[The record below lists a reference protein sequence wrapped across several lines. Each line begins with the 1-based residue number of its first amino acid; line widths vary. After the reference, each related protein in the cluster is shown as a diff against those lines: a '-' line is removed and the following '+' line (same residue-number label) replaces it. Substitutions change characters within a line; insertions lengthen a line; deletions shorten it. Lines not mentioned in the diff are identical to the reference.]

1 MSQTFISQDQQLS
14 NIKIPVSTFNNTASI
29 PAIKKNPPASPVI
42 NKNSPVAP
50 VIIKNPVVPPV
61 IIKTPAVSSVI
72 TKNPPNPVIKKNHTK
87 ETYNIPTPPVK
98 SPKTNSKNNNSSANL
113 DSNRNPKPSK
123 LNINHLNPFEVLKPE
138 SEDSEESDSDL
149 EDKNDLKGKGSFV
162 NDEGSHKAN
171 NVCKREKKEKLKLQ
185 KMMTTKII
193 VDNLR

>member
-1 MSQTFISQDQQLS
+1 MSRTFISQDQQLS
-14 NIKIPVSTFNNTASI
+14 NIKIPVSTFNSTASI

-50 VIIKNPVVPPV
+50 VIIKTPVVPPV
-61 IIKTPAVSSVI
+61 IIK
-72 TKNPPNPVIKKNHTK
+72 NHTK
-87 ETYNIPTPPVK
+87 ETYKIPTPPVK

-123 LNINHLNPFEVLKPE
+123 LKINHLNPFEVLKPE

-149 EDKNDLKGKGSFV
+149 EDKNDLEGKGSFV
-162 NDEGSHKAN
+162 NDEGSHKTN
-171 NVCKREKKEKLKLQ
+171 NVCKKEKKEKLKLQ

>member
-1 MSQTFISQDQQLS
+1 MSQTFISQDQQSS
-14 NIKIPVSTFNNTASI
+14 NINIPVTTFNNTVSI
-29 PAIKKNPPASPVI
+29 SAIKKNPPASPVI

-50 VIIKNPVVPPV
+50 VIIKTPGVPPV

-87 ETYNIPTPPVK
+87 ETYKIPTPPVK

-123 LNINHLNPFEVLKPE
+123 LKINHLNPFEVLKPE

-149 EDKNDLKGKGSFV
+149 EDENAFE
-162 NDEGSHKAN
+162 DEGLNVNSEGGNKTN
-171 NVCKREKKEKLKLQ
+171 GVCKKEKKEKLKLQ
-185 KMMTTKII
+185 KMVNTKIL